1 MDDFIY
7 ILIGAAW
14 LAFTIYSKNQKQK
27 NKKLQGNNSQT
38 ETRPQKE
45 GISSLFESLFS
56 DEEINTQQ
64 NHYVENVE
72 QSNIIPSLSE
82 VNYSENLSQFQKT
95 SPEIFEKTKEE
106 KDIDNYEVLI
116 NEEIISGNDI
126 DFNLRKAVI
135 YSEILRRP
143 YS

>member
-27 NKKLQGNNSQT
+27 NKKLQRSNSQT
-38 ETRPQKE
+38 ETEPQKE

-56 DEEINTQQ
+56 DEENKTQQ
-64 NHYVENVE
+64 AHYVENIE

-82 VNYSENLSQFQKT
+82 VNYSENLSQFQET
-95 SPEIFEKTKEE
+95 SPEIFEKEKDD
-106 KDIDNYEVLI
+106 KDIDNNNII
-116 NEEIISGNDI
+116 NEEIINGNDI

-135 YSEILRRP
+135 YSEILKRP
-143 YS
+143 YC